1 MVIIISTAKLTEILR
16 QLNENGFKASIFAL
30 KDGLPLASHSI
41 EMNEKIIAAI
51 SAMFMET
58 IEKVKIDFNLSNLI
72 NIKIN
77 LEDKCVLMRNLI
89 VNEKSYILA
98 GITDKPQNE
107 EVEKYNEQLMDW
119 AEENGRPVLE
129 KLGSL

>member
-1 MVIIISTAKLTEILR
+1 MIIISTAKLTEILR

-41 EMNEKIIAAI
+41 NMNEKIVAAI
-51 SAMFMET
+51 SAMVMDT
-58 IEKVKIDFNLSNLI
+58 IEKVKTDFGLSKMI

-77 LEDKCVLMRNLI
+77 LEDICILMRNLEI
-89 VNEKSYILA
+89 ENKSYILA
-98 GITDKPQNE
+98 GIADKPQND
-107 EVEKYNEQLMDW
+107 EVERYNEQLLDW

-129 KLGSL
+129 KLGSI